1 MKANFIAGINKLNNN
16 KTPGID
22 NISAEMVKYGP
33 LTLFEAIKETL
44 NEAFEKE
51 IELELGE
58 GILVSLQKPG
68 KTKGPV
74 TNLRPVI
81 LLPILRKI
89 LSNIV
94 LRRIQPKV
102 EQFLA
107 DSQAAYRTN
116 RSTSDIVWAY
126 KWIIAK
132 TQTSQIK
139 VYITGIDMSSAFDT
153 IRREQLIG
161 IVKKFLDED
170 EVRMIQL
177 LLSNTTLDVRIN
189 NAETVP
195 FSSNMGSPQG
205 DALSGVLFDIY
216 FEETLRKVRN
226 FRQEMDGDDV
236 EESGNRSPT
245 FLPQEAIY
253 ADDADFLTTSEQE
266 KNTITEKI
274 GEILLRDNLK
284 VNDSKTEQTEIF
296 RGERNTE
303 QRRTVKKLG
312 SLLGDT
318 ADIQRRKQLSIAS
331 MNRLNLIWIRKDHIS
346 EKLRLNLY
354 RTLVKPVLMYNSS
367 TWGLTQKETKGLDA
381 FHRQQLRQLIGK
393 KYPNKI
399 SNQNLYKRCEER
411 PISIDILKGRWRLFG
426 HILRLSDETPAVKA
440 MKFYFEG
447 SGKRFRGRPR
457 ETLVTTLNKDITR
470 ARSMERSFPIPT
482 IKSKEDFQQIRLKA
496 QDRTA
501 WRKISE
507 IVCRAAE
514 AETT

>member
-1 MKANFIAGINKLNNN
+1 MGI
-16 KTPGID
+16 
-22 NISAEMVKYGP
+22 
-33 LTLFEAIKETL
+33 
-44 NEAFEKE
+44 
-51 IELELGE
+51 
-58 GILVSLQKPG
+58 
-68 KTKGPV
+68 
-74 TNLRPVI
+74 
-81 LLPILRKI
+81 
-89 LSNIV
+89 
-94 LRRIQPKV
+94 
-102 EQFLA
+102 
-107 DSQAAYRTN
+107 
-116 RSTSDIVWAY
+116 
-126 KWIIAK
+126 
-132 TQTSQIK
+132 
-139 VYITGIDMSSAFDT
+139 
-153 IRREQLIG
+153 
-161 IVKKFLDED
+161 
-170 EVRMIQL
+170 
-177 LLSNTTLDVRIN
+177 
-189 NAETVP
+189 
-195 FSSNMGSPQG
+195 QG

-226 FRQEMDGDDV
+226 FRQEMDSDDV
-236 EESGNRSPT
+236 EGSGNRSPT
-245 FLPQEAIY
+245 FLHQEAIY
-253 ADDADFLTTSEQE
+253 ADDADFLTISEQE

-303 QRRTVKKLG
+303 QWRTVKKLG
-312 SLLGDT
+312 CLLGDT

-331 MNRLNLIWIRKDHIS
+331 MNRLNHIWIRKDHIS
-346 EKLRLNLY
+346 EKLRLKLY

-399 SNQNLYKRCEER
+399 SNQNLHKRCEER

-447 SGKRFRGRPR
+447 SEKRFRGRPR

-482 IKSKEDFQQIRLKA
+482 IKSKKDFEQIRLKA

-501 WRKISE
+501 WRKISD

-514 AETT
+514 AETA